1 MSGSSSPCHLSACAS
16 SVSTP
21 VDSSNDSTLPPIDPR
36 DDVVLPPWIW
46 LTLCTLSLFCLL
58 FISFRRA
65 KSLELYERA
74 RDYLRSKLPFSLDG
88 GIRLTERDL
97 EEAAPSSCWS
107 RSRSRSR
114 SRRPLPPSPSDA
126 DSDSDTSSI
135 HARSRSPSSSDAD
148 DELPASAPSLR
159 TASLQSARRK
169 GWSMVGSAGEG
180 LKHGAASFLETFARD
195 ARGRGP
201 AGGGAG
207 GREKDT
213 RGIASAGGGGTT
225 PAAAAAAATRRQ
237 DRAGG
242 VRLGESTPGEEEGEA
257 NELGGL
263 GGVRAR
269 VTDLEGGQRRDRR
282 GASAAALFE
291 VGEQD
296 DAVELP
302 AHFELGEPVDRAGP
316 RAKQRW

>member
-1 MSGSSSPCHLSACAS
+1 MSGSSSPFHLSACAS
-16 SVSTP
+16 LVSTP
-21 VDSSNDSTLPPIDPR
+21 TDSSDDSTLPPIDPR

-74 RDYLRSKLPFSLDG
+74 RDYLRSKLPFSLDR
-88 GIRLTERDL
+88 GIRLTEHDF

-107 RSRSRSR
+107 RSRP
-114 SRRPLPPSPSDA
+114 RRPPPPSPSPSDA
-126 DSDSDTSSI
+126 DSDSDASSI
-135 HARSRSPSSSDAD
+135 HSRSRSPSSSDAD

-169 GWSMVGSAGEG
+169 GWSMIGSAGEG
-180 LKHGAASFLETFARD
+180 LRHGAASLLETFARD

-201 AGGGAG
+201 AGGAAGAG
-207 GREKDT
+207 GREKDA
-213 RGIASAGGGGTT
+213 RGVASAFWGGTAA
-225 PAAAAAAATRRQ
+225 AAAAAAATRRQ

-242 VRLGESTPGEEEGEA
+242 VRLGERTRGEEEGEA

-269 VTDLEGGQRRDRR
+269 VTDLEGGQRQDRR

-291 VGEQD
+291 VAEED
-296 DAVELP
+296 DAFELP
-302 AHFELGEPVDRAGP
+302 AHFELGEPVDRAAPG
-316 RAKQRW
+316 AKQRW